1 MKKLFAVAAVAAL
14 FASCAGKPAQ
24 ATENTEVEATQEVVI
39 EEAAPVADSTAVV
52 VETPAETPAAE

>member
-1 MKKLFAVAAVAAL
+1 MKKLFAVVAVAAL

-24 ATENTEVEATQEVVI
+24 ATESTESNQETVI
-39 EEAAPVADSTAVV
+39 EEVAPVADSTAAV